1 MEHLKGGREKWLFR
15 YPQTT
20 NNIIWGLASAI
31 FVLVSLR
38 VVEAFMFDVVTARVV
53 ASFA

>member
-20 NNIIWGLASAI
+20 EVIIWELASAI
-31 FVLVSLR
+31 LLLISLR
-38 VVEAFMFDVVTARVV
+38 AVEAFMFDVVTAHAV
-53 ASFA
+53 ASFI